1 MKKFFLLCVAVLAMT
16 LTSCVNE
23 LKPTGDVNKDAESAG
38 AKLIEML
45 KGIKSVDDVTALLPQ
60 LSEIQK
66 KFVDFYGAKGD
77 DQKASFL
84 DAFAAFGKSHV
95 SELTGAIADSKLG
108 NLASGLL
115 SAATTGGIIPTGDAA
130 VDSKA
135 VFDWVVDKTKSAKTV
150 EDMENASKVLES
162 AHSLFDQFYEAKGS
176 DALAEFNKVADQ
188 YATEHA
194 ADLAAAQS
202 EAAKNLGLDKVNAA
216 MDALSGEQAGTALDE
231 LGKSMNQ
238 AADSIGKKVG
248 EAVNEAATKAANK
261 AADEVAKGL
270 SKALGF

>member
-1 MKKFFLLCVAVLAMT
+1 MKKFFLLCVAVLAMA

-45 KGIKSVDDVTALLPQ
+45 KGIKSVDDVTALLP
-60 LSEIQK
+60 
-66 KFVDFYGAKGD
+66 FVDFYGAKGD

-150 EDMENASKVLES
+150 EDMENASKALES

-188 YATEHA
+188 YATDHA

-238 AADSIGKKVG
+238 ATDSIGKKVG